1 MDGEKEW
8 PWYDFTLEKGDT
20 WTIEAESPLSR
31 HGEEIEVIVSN
42 VDTITIGGKSRKRI
56 SFQGYY
62 SWVEGL
68 GDMESLP
75 FHTFYGIPTCPCGD
89 DMHYYRVNGDFVF
102 KASTYWGLPIVDPFI
117 DGNYIPFIKEA
128 DWTYYDAA
136 PSGTTIFPRYHLAA
150 NVFNSEGV
158 YMNDNVYYWLYRYEG
173 CDFDESVSRQK
184 LVLVREE
191 NQKVYVLDSIDGKYV
206 DKLLYDFTLEVGD
219 TLRMDE
225 GSYYHRPEDGDD
237 WNAIPGRKRC
247 GDRMYRKNDPYG
259 ELDPYSGFEVIGID
273 SIVVDGQ
280 KRKAITW
287 NNGNTWV
294 VGLGEISEY
303 PLAQFYMDYTTC
315 ITPPFYLLYQKANGE
330 YSYEVLA
337 EHDFTP
343 DPCVSGIVENKSSS
357 LRIAHTSD
365 ALIVTLPG
373 TGYRLAELTEMTGRL
388 AWCAYLD
395 GEAGEVTIPTA
406 TLSPGAY
413 IVTLSNDRGERITQK
428 VMIQ

>member
-1 MDGEKEW
+1 
-8 PWYDFTLEKGDT
+8 
-20 WTIEAESPLSR
+20 
-31 HGEEIEVIVSN
+31 
-42 VDTITIGGKSRKRI
+42 
-56 SFQGYY
+56 
-62 SWVEGL
+62 
-68 GDMESLP
+68 MESLP

-247 GDRMYRKNDPYG
+247 DDRMYWKNDPYG

-315 ITPPFYLLYQKANGE
+315 ITPPFYLLYQKVNGE